1 MVLRTQSPDMAL
13 GKKNSAALGG
23 QVQNK
28 EALDRARFFFATGK
42 ESGGLGL
49 LGAGYK

>member
-28 EALDRARFFFATGK
+28 EGLSTARFFFATGK